1 MGERADVRGAILVA
15 LLGVSLIG
23 GAVTS
28 TALAGEGGGWWS
40 HRQWRHH
47 HGDPERA
54 VARTEFAVNW
64 VLDQVDATPA
74 QQDAVEAIIRQSVEE
89 LNVLMQQERSQR
101 EALIGALSGATIDR
115 AALEAIRQAELDL
128 ADLASIQLIGALAD
142 AAEVLTPEQ
151 RAELVELSRHFGH

>member
-23 GAVTS
+23 GAVPS

-47 HGDPERA
+47 HGDSELA

-74 QQDAVEAIIRQSVEE
+74 QQDAVGAIIRQSVEE

-101 EALIGALSGATIDR
+101 EALIGVLSGATIDR

-151 RAELVELSRHFGH
+151 RAELVDLSRHFGH